1 MTGGGE
7 EEQKGHEFVLRTALQ
22 QMREWDETTGRTDL
36 RLAVNISAVQV
47 SGGGLVAMADRLLDE
62 CRFEARRLDFELT
75 ERAAMRAS
83 PSAISSLDALRS
95 RGITLTLDD
104 FGTGYSALS
113 RLERLPIDA
122 MKVDKSFLEEAGAG
136 ESSVIARAII
146 AMGHALGMTVVGEGV
161 ETDAQWEFL
170 KREGCDY
177 AQGYLL
183 GRPMAAAALGVILTT
198 PQP

>member
-1 MTGGGE
+1 
-7 EEQKGHEFVLRTALQ
+7 
-22 QMREWDETTGRTDL
+22 
-36 RLAVNISAVQV
+36 
-47 SGGGLVAMADRLLDE
+47 
-62 CRFEARRLDFELT
+62 
-75 ERAAMRAS
+75 
-83 PSAISSLDALRS
+83 LRS